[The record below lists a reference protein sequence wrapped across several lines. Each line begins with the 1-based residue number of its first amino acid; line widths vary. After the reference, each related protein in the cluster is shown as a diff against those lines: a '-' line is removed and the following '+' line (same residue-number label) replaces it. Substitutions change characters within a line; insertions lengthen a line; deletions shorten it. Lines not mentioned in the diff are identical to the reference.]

1 MFERPDTPFDLASDS
16 VNMLPVAK
24 SEASVLV
31 EGSLL
36 LKPETP
42 DDPNSSYNQ
51 IDEENPESFI
61 GKFNT
66 AEIIKLSVYS
76 CNARTRAN

>member
-1 MFERPDTPFDLASDS
+1 MFERPATPFDLASDS

-42 DDPNSSYNQ
+42 DDPTCSSNQ
-51 IDEENPESFI
+51 IDEENPEQSI
-61 GKFNT
+61 GKYN
-66 AEIIKLSVYS
+66 
-76 CNARTRAN
+76 C